1 MPLSK
6 IQTTNNQVVPNLGRR
21 NVIING
27 AMQVAQRGTS
37 STGLGTADGYFT
49 LDRFLMNIGATS
61 AGRFTMSQ
69 STVTDLPGFANA
81 LKLECTTADTSIA
94 AGEQLTIDHRI
105 EGQDLQQFKK
115 GTSEAESFTVSF
127 YAKANANATYAC
139 ELFDVDNTRQI
150 TKLFNVTSSWTRII
164 LTFPPDTTGAFDDDN
179 ALSLNLVIGLH
190 GGSTYTS
197 GTLNSTAWASV
208 VNGNRRG
215 GITSFFDSTSRTLEI
230 TGLQFEVG
238 DTATEFEHR
247 SFGEELAACQRYFQ
261 RISGGSDAYSVSGKM
276 QGSNSIDA
284 TIPLNVPLRASPT
297 MNSINSRAFH
307 DGGFTASSSTTPT
320 ALQFAVNDIV
330 LAVNCAGF
338 TGLTNNEIAN
348 WGPTS
353 NALTI
358 DAEL

>member
-1 MPLSK
+1 MSLARDIADLGSSA
-6 IQTTNNQVVPNLGRR
+6 TRTAGSNNKNL
-21 NVIING
+21 IING
-27 AMQVAQRGTS
+27 GMQVAQRGTS
-37 STGLGTADGYFT
+37 SSGLGTADGYFT
-49 LDRFLMNIGATS
+49 LDRFLMNVGATS

-69 STVTDLPGFANA
+69 STVTDLAGFANA

-139 ELFDVDNTRQI
+139 ELYDVDNTRQI

-164 LTFPPDTTGAFDDDN
+164 LTFPPDTSGAFDDDN
-179 ALSLNLVIGLH
+179 ALSLNLIIGLH

-208 VNGNRRG
+208 VTANRRG

-230 TGLQFEVG
+230 TGLQMEVG
-238 DTATEFEHR
+238 TTATDFEHR
-247 SFGEELAACQRYFQ
+247 SYGDELARCRRYFNYI
-261 RISGGSDAYSVSGKM
+261 RHGGVANNAGL
-276 QGSNSIDA
+276 SNSYGNFL
-284 TIPLNVPLRASPT
+284 PQEPMRN
-297 MNSINSRAFH
+297 
-307 DGGFTASSSTTPT
+307 TPT
-320 ALQFAVNDIV
+320 ATAVGNDPLVAANFTAYPSGASVTPIINV
-330 LAVNCAGF
+330 QWESENGNVNVRPYVNLNNTYTYIEGF
-338 TGLTNNEIAN
+338 MSL
-348 WGPTS
+348 
-353 NALTI
+353 